1 MAGERGSGYR
11 EERVED
17 VENRSK
23 RNPSCHDGRAETV
36 VESSRRS
43 SRKSE
48 LKFKEK
54 SNPDVIDDKKG

>member
-17 VENRSK
+17 VENRCK
-23 RNPSCHDGRAETV
+23 RTLSCHDGRAETV
-36 VESSRRS
+36 VERSRRS